1 MPTTSKTRLDKILPE
16 VPAWSSDMWPLSGWM
31 DEYLAGQGEVVL
43 ATSDLFKAGMMEV
56 GQSLLSAREGQLS
69 PAIQHMASGFVRM
82 LFSEMLT
89 ILCLKGTDRIISN
102 DLDGMTQLMLGA
114 VAMGQPQLVEPFHRV
129 VFDGIDG
136 GYGVHDGHN
145 LPLGSTLRYAAFGL
159 SIIGDWLGKPLDIDK
174 HALPRDPAWG
184 LLVANWREPD
194 PDKLLPILM
203 TACDTHV
210 ERIAVTGREVD
221 TQSAKFEFGSVFE
234 AVHPT
239 EILAILRLRE
249 LLGLRN
255 PLTIDHPLM
264 QTPYAQITC
273 SPLFLTSRNFH
284 DELLEQFLR
293 TVRRRD
299 PQVLPAGM

>member
-1 MPTTSKTRLDKILPE
+1 
-16 VPAWSSDMWPLSGWM
+16 
-31 DEYLAGQGEVVL
+31 
-43 ATSDLFKAGMMEV
+43 
-56 GQSLLSAREGQLS
+56 
-69 PAIQHMASGFVRM
+69 M
-82 LFSEMLT
+82 LFSEMLA

-102 DLDGMTQLMLGA
+102 DLDGMTQLMFGA

-136 GYGVHDGHN
+136 GYGVHDGHD

-159 SIIGDWLGKPLDIDK
+159 SIIGDWLGKPLDIDM

-184 LLVANWREPD
+184 LLVSNWREPD

-203 TACDTHV
+203 TACDTHI

-249 LLGLRN
+249 LLGLPN
-255 PLTIDHPLM
+255 PLKIDHPLM

-273 SPLFLTSRNFH
+273 SPIFLTSRNFH
-284 DELLEQFLR
+284 DELLERFLG

-299 PQVLPAGM
+299 PKVLPAGV